1 MGNPPRRRVNADL
14 AFGGSILVADTSA
27 RMRTR
32 EPSVRDQWAVAVNAD
47 QIRTCSMVTME
58 ILYSARD
65 ADDVAET
72 EKIDAQLRQ
81 IPVTAS
87 VQRAAIGAIRELAQ
101 QGAGAHRIPPP
112 DILIAAAAQEAGVGV
127 LHYDRHYDRLAE
139 VLNFES
145 IWIAPPGSL

>member
-1 MGNPPRRRVNADL
+1 MTTGLP
-14 AFGGSILVADTSA
+14 FGGSILIADTSA

-32 EPSVRDQWAVAVNAD
+32 EPRIRKEWAAAVNAD

-72 EKIDAQLRQ
+72 EKVDSQLRQ
-81 IPVTAS
+81 IPVTTS
-87 VQRAAIGAIRELAQ
+87 VQRAAIGAVRELSQ
-101 QGAGAHRIPPP
+101 LGTGAHRIPPP

-139 VLNFES
+139 ILNFES